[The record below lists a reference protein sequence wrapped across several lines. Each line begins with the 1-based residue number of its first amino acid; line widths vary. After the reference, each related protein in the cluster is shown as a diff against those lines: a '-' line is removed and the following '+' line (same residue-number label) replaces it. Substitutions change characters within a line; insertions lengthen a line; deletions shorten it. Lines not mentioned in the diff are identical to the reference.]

1 MSVSLTGM
9 NRDIDCS
16 VNGSRCSNRG
26 GTSDDD
32 WSDELAAGSH
42 SVRVYPYRGG
52 TGDYTIMAV
61 VNCPAG
67 HFASGGSCYRY
78 VVPSPS
84 SVTAASGT
92 EAQACDDNTE
102 LEEGKFCVEG
112 IVVDEVLNVTSTH
125 ILIRRLPGGGGG
137 GGGGGWRRRWWY
149 SDAVMGNPTE
159 ARATG
164 HRG

>member
-1 MSVSLTGM
+1 MQRTLETGVGLVFATETDSPGQTYTFTLESSQTVNVSLTGM

-26 GTSDDD
+26 GTADDD
-32 WSDELAAGSH
+32 WSEPLEAGSH

-84 SVTAASGT
+84 SVTAASGPRC
-92 EAQACDDNTE
+92 QAAMR
-102 LEEGKFCVEG
+102 
-112 IVVDEVLNVTSTH
+112 
-125 ILIRRLPGGGGG
+125 IRN
-137 GGGGGWRRRWWY
+137 WRK
-149 SDAVMGNPTE
+149 GNPV
-159 ARATG
+159 
-164 HRG
+164 